1 MLWQVVSMG
10 RPAKTLA
17 AHHADGTY
25 REDRHGN
32 LSLPVEVPQPSG
44 VLSVRAAQIYTEL
57 ATQLYDLGVVS
68 SLDSLALT
76 ETASCAAELELCRD
90 QIGGDGILIDG
101 KEHPACGVANRL
113 RGTLYRY
120 LCQLGLTP
128 RSRTGLR
135 VEKAEADD
143 PLDMV

>member
-1 MLWQVVSMG
+1 MG

-32 LSLPVEVPQPSG
+32 LSLPVEEPQPSG
-44 VLSVRAAQIYTEL
+44 VLSVRATQIYHDL
-57 ATQLYDLGVVS
+57 ASRLHELGVVS

-76 ETASCAAELELCRD
+76 EAASCAAELELCRV
-90 QIGGDGILIDG
+90 QIELEGILIDG
-101 KEHPACGVANRL
+101 KENPACGVANRL

-135 VEKAEADD
+135 VEKSEADD